1 MKNIYIIFI
10 LLVKLFECDQ
20 GVYSYVDKKTGKT
33 HYVGM
38 TNDFD
43 RRDKEH
49 KSAKH
54 YYASSKYEL
63 QKINMPGVSRN
74 KMYEEEKRQIKN
86 KKPVANKYAGGN
98 GPK

>member
-1 MKNIYIIFI
+1 MKIIYIIFI
-10 LLVKLFECDQ
+10 LFKLVECEQ
-20 GVYSYVDKKTGKT
+20 GVYLYIDKKTGKT

-49 KSAKH
+49 KTAKH
-54 YYASSKYEL
+54 YYSSSKYEFK
-63 QKINMPGVSRN
+63 KINMPGVSRN
-74 KMYEEEKRQIKN
+74 KMYDEEKRQIKN
-86 KKPVANKYAGGN
+86 KNPIANKSSGGN